1 MADMEGPYL
10 VFLLA
15 TWLNPLD
22 IYVLQISKYS
32 RLQKANVAK

>member
-15 TWLNPLD
+15 TWLIPLD
-22 IYVLQISKYS
+22 IYVQCYKFPNIVGCKKLM
-32 RLQKANVAK
+32 